1 MSLDPI
7 TALLDVGKMAI
18 ERIWPDP
25 SERAKQEIALA
36 ELAQKGTLEELA
48 ARVGIL
54 KGQMAVNAKEA
65 EHKSVFVAGWRPFI
79 GWVCG
84 FGIAYA
90 FLIYPLLGWVWNIVD
105 IFVDMKGVKP
115 PPQLETEE
123 LMTLLLGMLGLAAHR
138 SYDKRQKTATNS
150 IKGK

>member
-54 KGQMAVNAKEA
+54 KGQMAVNAK
-65 EHKSVFVAGWRPFI
+65 
-79 GWVCG
+79 
-84 FGIAYA
+84 
-90 FLIYPLLGWVWNIVD
+90 
-105 IFVDMKGVKP
+105 
-115 PPQLETEE
+115 
-123 LMTLLLGMLGLAAHR
+123 
-138 SYDKRQKTATNS
+138 
-150 IKGK
+150 